1 MQTEEKKAQGTVVL
15 VRTYNAPVHRVWKAL
30 TDKDQMKIW
39 YFDIAE
45 FKPEVGFEFQFEGG
59 KDEKRYL
66 HLCRVT
72 EVIPEKKLQ
81 YTWRYEGYSGESL
94 LTIELTP
101 EDNRTRLK
109 LTHEGLHTF
118 PSDVHDLDP
127 CNFTEGWN
135 QLMNISLKNHIEKA
149 FIKKTINIHASGKR
163 IWEVLQDPSIN
174 IKWAKAFYEGTYVET
189 DWQEG
194 SVISWKVAGEIG
206 AKGVIKQNIPGSLL
220 KIDYFDDVN
229 MSPPHPIGEY
239 SEVFAVHEDD
249 NQSTLMTVSGPLSLL
264 DIASQEPL
272 WEKGIVLIKELAES
286 IR

>member
-15 VRTYNAPVHRVWKAL
+15 ERTYNAPVHRVWKAL

-59 KDEKRYL
+59 KDEKCYL

-81 YTWRYEGYSGESL
+81 YTWCYDGHSGESL

-101 EDNRTRLK
+101 EDSRTRLK
-109 LTHEGLHTF
+109 LTHEGLDTF

-135 QLMNISLKNHIEKA
+135 QLINISLKNHLEQA
-149 FIKKTINIHASGKR
+149 YIKKIIKISASRKR
-163 IWEVLQDPSIN
+163 IWEVLQDPALN
-174 IKWAKAFYEGTYVET
+174 IKWAKAFYKGTYVET

-194 SVISWKVAGEIG
+194 SVISWRVGKYVG
-206 AKGVIKQNIPGSLL
+206 AKGVIKQHIPGSLL

-229 MSPPHPIGEY
+229 MAPPHPTGEY
-239 SEVFAVHEDD
+239 SEVYAVRTDGTL
-249 NQSTLMTVSGPLSLL
+249 STLVVESGPLSLL
-264 DIASQEPL
+264 EVASREPL
-272 WEKGIVLIKELAES
+272 WEKGLILIKELAES
-286 IR
+286 N